1 MNCYLKKSIKKKRQH
16 SFILSLAIITV
27 TGCLAISL
35 VKLQININSQE
46 KAVEQAQA
54 AYEQQLAENEEL
66 KAMMDGDSDELI
78 ERVARENGYMYPDE
92 KLFIA
97 SSSDE

>member
-1 MNCYLKKSIKKKRQH
+1 MNCYLKKGVKKKRQH

>member
-1 MNCYLKKSIKKKRQH
+1 MKKGVKKKRQH